1 MASDVT
7 NPLGLDYSGL
17 NFAETLQ
24 RDEQGRQN
32 RREYLNLKR
41 TVAKYTLHTWL
52 SEKLRNDNRSQK
64 LGVPVFFDVA
74 KADSE
79 DSSIVEE
86 APGPVRIVRTM
97 QKSSNAAKWNEES
110 TRRENAITK
119 VIRQEIE
126 AENTVPEV
134 ETTDEFIELD
144 LMLDDLKN
152 INDSLIILPD
162 EVAEPTVRPNRCRRN
177 RSYPQ
182 NLTEFDCRR
191 RAMAAYRQAFN
202 EKIKIATKHYADGEN
217 EAPILKIVEKTIFEE
232 NASVP
237 SALASSCVVGE
248 FDRDDFGL
256 NVGLESDGRRYQLE
270 GFRNPI
276 RTNLEPNAFDDE
288 QTMHTRCITRGE
300 WLMEILPQ
308 RTRKIQKSRSID
320 RIDAAINHDNSI
332 NENNQKKFVGG
343 TMKKTETVK
352 SRSVLVKP
360 RRKQIAPYFGAG
372 RETVPVSDPLDLTES
387 EVQLPRVRSPAEDGF
402 FMNNLS
408 ELKCEFTK
416 KFKIRRHRVHK
427 DPTKHK
433 EAMVFYQP
441 KVSTKIEN
449 PVDANA
455 TDSNSESSDGADSD
469 SLGVEKEA
477 YVSTLI
483 QRQYSIEACNS
494 SESSSVCSNY
504 SEKSGSDI
512 YFDEVRMPLRHFTKS
527 YDPYEEA
534 NRAGVEATRL
544 QDRKESEEAY
554 YKVPYPGQLQDMR
567 KLMSQK
573 IGTKLRPTPS
583 NRGRAADYDIMNK
596 YIFYPKKIN
605 VHQMIEYLRELSRIQ
620 FAASVY
626 ESNEEILPLLRRQLA
641 ELEMAFEQKFRE
653 FGNLDSELS
662 DRLAEAKR
670 KSNTLEKKLN
680 ACQRECDR
688 LKSRILEDEKCM
700 RERMA
705 YQKLM
710 YLLMDK
716 QWRLKY
722 DWLHKKKNGSL
733 ECVAES
739 IRKRYKSRMRATPTN
754 DAFDVKDFH
763 EKRISLY
770 ARAKHRNAL
779 MDTQSFLR
787 AIDGL
792 TVKPIICTLNSIC
805 RIRRL
810 ITVNTCAGC
819 LNDVITHMFSKY
831 EAQNSNQQPMP

>member
-32 RREYLNLKR
+32 TREYLNLKR
-41 TVAKYTLHTWL
+41 TVAKYTLHTFL

-64 LGVPVFFDVA
+64 FGVPVFFDVA
-74 KADSE
+74 KDDSD

-97 QKSSNAAKWNEES
+97 QKASNAAKWNEES
-110 TRRENAITK
+110 TRRENVIKK

-126 AENTVPEV
+126 AENTVPKV
-134 ETTDEFIELD
+134 ETSDEFIELD

-152 INDSLIILPD
+152 INDSLIILSD
-162 EVAEPTVRPNRCRRN
+162 EVGQPTVRPNRCRRN
-177 RSYPQ
+177 RTYPQ
-182 NLTEFDCRR
+182 NLTEFECSRK
-191 RAMAAYRQAFN
+191 ATAAYRQAFN
-202 EKIKIATKHYADGEN
+202 EKIKIATEHYADGDN
-217 EAPILKIVEKTIFEE
+217 EAPILKIMKKTILEE
-232 NASVP
+232 NASVA
-237 SALASSCVVGE
+237 SASSSNCVVGE

-256 NVGLESDGRRYQLE
+256 NVGLKSGDRRYQLE

-288 QTMHTRCITRGE
+288 QTINTRCITRGE
-300 WLMEILPQ
+300 WLKEILPQ

-320 RIDAAINHDNSI
+320 RIDAAINYDNSV

-343 TMKKTETVK
+343 TMKKTETVE

-360 RRKQIAPYFGAG
+360 RRKQIAPYFGTE
-372 RETVPVSDPLDLTES
+372 REKVSEPVGSTDS
-387 EVQLPRVRSPAEDGF
+387 GIQLPKVRSLDEDGF
-402 FMNNLS
+402 IMNNLC
-408 ELKCEFTK
+408 EPKCEFTK
-416 KFKIRRHRVHK
+416 KFKVRRHRIHK

-449 PVDANA
+449 PMDANA
-455 TDSNSESSDGADSD
+455 TDSNIESSDDAESD

-483 QRQYSIEACNS
+483 RRQNSIEACNS

-504 SEKSGSDI
+504 GENSGSDI
-512 YFDEVRMPLRHFTKS
+512 YFGDVPMPLRHLTKS

-583 NRGRAADYDIMNK
+583 NRGRAAEYDIMNK

-626 ESNEEILPLLRRQLA
+626 ESNEQILPLLRRQLA
-641 ELEMAFEQKFRE
+641 EQEMAFDQKFRE
-653 FGNLDSELS
+653 FGNLDSALS
-662 DRLAEAKR
+662 TRLVEAKR

-700 RERMA
+700 REKMA
-705 YQKLM
+705 YQKLI

-754 DAFDVKDFH
+754 DAFDVKDFY
-763 EKRISLY
+763 EKRLSLY
-770 ARAKHRNAL
+770 ARAKPRNAL

-787 AIDGL
+787 AMDGL

-805 RIRRL
+805 RFRRL